1 MPGPKDE
8 IRKARVLLEQERGN
22 VLAALGAARASAQK
36 IADEQKA
43 WREAVTKLLERGD
56 AAGLSVTEMAKAL
69 GLSRQ
74 WTSHLRA
81 DAERRA
87 RLASSFVV
95 GEARMR
101 LLRPPP
107 ASAP

>member
-1 MPGPKDE
+1 MPGQKDE
-8 IRKARVLLEQERGN
+8 IRKAREVLEQERAE

-36 IADEQKA
+36 IAHEQSA
-43 WREAVTKLLERGD
+43 WREAVTTLLERGD

-81 DAERRA
+81 EAVRRA
-87 RLASSFVV
+87 RFAS
-95 GEARMR
+95 AK
-101 LLRPPP
+101 LWLRPPP
-107 ASAP
+107 GTAP

>member
-1 MPGPKDE
+1 MPGGRND
-8 IRKARVLLEQERGN
+8 IRKARELLERERAD

-43 WREAVTKLLERGD
+43 WREAVATLLERGD

-81 DAERRA
+81 EAERRL
-87 RLASSFVV
+87 RFASSFVV
-95 GEARMR
+95 GEATKRW
-101 LLRPPP
+101 LQPPP
-107 ASAP
+107 GDAV